1 MSLYQYAAAVDGF
14 RKAHGA
20 EDDAMPAPSV
30 EEFQQALKEHGA

>member
-20 EDDAMPAPSV
+20 EDDVIAPPSV
-30 EEFQQALKEHGA
+30 EDFQRALKEHGA